1 METNKHILLGARD
14 QYVTRVSVIS
24 ASAPSCFSQSV
35 VLVRHCA
42 IVSQSISGPLCK
54 HAASS
59 SVFFV
64 TKLLPVEPASEP
76 SGQNRKN
83 RSHRKKKMSFLPFFF
98 FWRGEVSGK
107 HFTSPHGRGRREPE
121 WGVTGEGEEC
131 DTAFRYRHT
140 REVMN
145 VNVLLLLSLTKLIW
159 HCSSAAIST
168 MSSSDNN

>member
-1 METNKHILLGARD
+1 M
-14 QYVTRVSVIS
+14 TRVSVIS

-98 FWRGEVSGK
+98 SGEEKFLVNTSRHHTDGAGGSLSGGLPVK
-107 HFTSPHGRGRREPE
+107 
-121 WGVTGEGEEC
+121 GEEC
-131 DTAFRYRHT
+131 DTAELPPFRYRHT